1 VSSPG
6 GAGALAYLDSSALVK
21 LMVREPETAALRREL
36 QHWPQRVSS
45 LLAAVELSRV
55 ALRLGHLTIPAVARV
70 LAGLRVLSIDQI
82 AQTAAQI
89 GSPRLR
95 SLDAIHLA
103 TAQSLGT
110 QLGVLIT
117 YDQRMLAEA
126 RALRLPHAAPR

>member
-1 VSSPG
+1 
-6 GAGALAYLDSSALVK
+6 
-21 LMVREPETAALRREL
+21 M
-36 QHWPQRVSS
+36 
-45 LLAAVELSRV
+45 
-55 ALRLGHLTIPAVARV
+55 ALRLGHLTIPAAARV

>member
-21 LMVREPETAALRREL
+21 LMVLEPETAALRREL

-55 ALRLGHLTIPAVARV
+55 ALRLGHLTIPAAARV